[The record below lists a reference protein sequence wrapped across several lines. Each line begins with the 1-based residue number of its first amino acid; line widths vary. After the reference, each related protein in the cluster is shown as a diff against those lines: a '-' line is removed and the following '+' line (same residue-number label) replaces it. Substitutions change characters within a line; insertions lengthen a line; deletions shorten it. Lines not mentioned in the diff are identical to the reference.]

1 MKSGIYTGR
10 TDKRCV
16 YKLFSWLPYG
26 AINALRNGTMK
37 LFKYW
42 PTKYVYKVAHPN
54 GGIYPMCRCI
64 FEKLVEHDFEDKKF
78 FIPKNYD
85 EFLRKR
91 YGDYM
96 QIPPEAQEYE
106 CCKTIVE
113 CKL

>member
-1 MKSGIYTGR
+1 M
-10 TDKRCV
+10 
-16 YKLFSWLPYG
+16 
-26 AINALRNGTMK
+26 
-37 LFKYW
+37 FKYL

-54 GGIYPMCRCI
+54 NGVYPIPRCTFEDLEEHI
-64 FEKLVEHDFEDKKF
+64 FEDRMF

-96 QIPPEAQEYE
+96 QIPPESKVYE
-106 CCKTIVE
+106 CCTTIVE